1 MIYESGGKR
10 PRIDE
15 SSYVAPTALVAGD
28 VTIGPGCA
36 VLAGAVLVSEGSPVE
51 IGECCVVMEH
61 AVVRAGG
68 KPVRIGDHSVV
79 SPNGYVVDISLPAD
93 SHVPVGGTLGENPKA
108 RNPETY
114 AAFLRT
120 AHLDDAVVDEPKRA
134 VKKASAVPQEIPKA
148 PHVEGVDNAMMLELA
163 EMEHRRQ
170 EALRKKSGRK

>member
-15 SSYVAPTALVAGD
+15 STYVAPTALVAGD

-36 VLAGAVLVSEGSPVE
+36 VLAGAVIVAEGSPVE
-51 IGECCVVMEH
+51 IGECCAVMEH
-61 AVVRAGG
+61 AVVRASG
-68 KPVRIGDHSVV
+68 KAVRIGDRSVV
-79 SPNGYVVDISLPAD
+79 SPNGYVVDVSLPAD
-93 SHVPVGGTLGENPKA
+93 SHVGVGATMGENPKA

-114 AAFLRT
+114 AAFLRK
-120 AHLDDAVVDEPKRA
+120 AHLDDAVVDEPKHAPR
-134 VKKASAVPQEIPKA
+134 KAASIPQDIPKA

-170 EALRKKSGRK
+170 DALRKQRGEK